1 MKKFL
6 WIIIFT
12 LSLFLAMSCA
22 LYTAGPGTGY
32 PADIGGQQ
40 EYGADMN
47 DMNDMNDMDFN
58 YMYNYLASYGNWIIL
73 APYGYVWTP
82 RNMGYRWQ
90 PYRDGH
96 WVLTDDGWTWISH
109 EEWGSIPFHYG
120 RWGYDNYFGWF
131 WVPGTVW
138 GPAWVS
144 WRWSSQYVGWAPLPP
159 GVEFRA
165 GMGFTSYS
173 FKIPHRFWIFLQA
186 PHFLDRDIYRYTLPY
201 ERNVTIINFTTIHNN
216 IYYRNN
222 RIINEGIGIDRVRRV
237 TGQVVPRYTIRN
249 VRKVG
254 PPRVESN
261 DVHIYRPTI
270 RKNAAAKPKT
280 FLEKDEARR
289 ELAPVKVFEPRLK
302 SPLSEQEDAV
312 RKRQAQQKALL
323 DKTQAQELQKIE
335 RKRAVELAQ
344 IRDKAEKTKIS
355 QNYQGK
361 VTKLQE
367 QHEAEKQKLTKR
379 NKQDIELV
387 QKVAKQGA
395 KQGTKQEAK
404 QKKKQDQQQL
414 KKKK

>member
-6 WIIIFT
+6 LIVTF
-12 LSLFLAMSCA
+12 SLFLAMGWA
-22 LYTAGPGTGY
+22 LYSVGPGIGY

-40 EYGADMN
+40 EYEVDT
-47 DMNDMNDMDFN
+47 NDMDFDTI
-58 YMYNYLASYGNWIIL
+58 YNYLAPYGNWINL
-73 APYGYVWTP
+73 PPYGYVWTP
-82 RNMGYRWQ
+82 RNMGYRWR

-96 WVLTDDGWTWISH
+96 WVSTDYGWTWISH

-120 RWGYDNYFGWF
+120 RWDYDNYFGWF

-144 WRWSSQYVGWAPLPP
+144 WRWSNQYVGWAPLPP

-165 GMGFTSYS
+165 GMGFTSS
-173 FKIPHRFWIFLQA
+173 PINIPLRFWIFLQA

-222 RIINEGIGIDRVRRV
+222 RIINEGIGIDHVRRV
-237 TGQVVPRYTIRN
+237 TGQVVPRYTIRD
-249 VRKVG
+249 VRDRNPI
-254 PPRVESN
+254 PPKIESH
-261 DVHIYRPTI
+261 DVHIYRPTF
-270 RKNAAAKPKT
+270 RKNATAKPET
-280 FLEKDEARR
+280 FLKKDEAQR

-312 RKRQAQQKALL
+312 RMRQARQKALL
-323 DKTQAQELQKIE
+323 EQTQAQELQKIE
-335 RKRAVELAQ
+335 RNRAVELAQ
-344 IRDKAEKTKIS
+344 IRDKGEKTKIS

-361 VTKLQE
+361 MTKLQQ
-367 QHEAEKQKLTKR
+367 QHEAEKQQLTKR

-387 QKVAKQGA
+387 QKVTEQGA
-395 KQGTKQEAK
+395 KQ
-404 QKKKQDQQQL
+404 KKDQGR
-414 KKKK
+414 KKKKN

>member
-6 WIIIFT
+6 WIIT
-12 LSLFLAMSCA
+12 LNLLMAMGCA
-22 LYTAGPGTGY
+22 LYTSGPGTGY
-32 PADIGGQQ
+32 PADIGGPQ
-40 EYGADMN
+40 EYGVDM
-47 DMNDMNDMDFN
+47 DDMNDMDFN
-58 YMYNYLASYGNWIIL
+58 SMYNYLDSYGNWIDL

-131 WVPGTVW
+131 WVPDTVW

-144 WRWSSQYVGWAPLPP
+144 WRWNDQYVGWAPLPP
-159 GVEFRA
+159 GVEFRT
-165 GMGFTSYS
+165 GMGFTSLS

-302 SPLSEQEDAV
+302 SPPSEQEDAV